1 MEGWLNSLSKIVT
14 VKNKRM
20 KWNEMKW
27 KWNKEQQIK
36 GMGGTGRKKDW
47 KRGKQKRDLMFR
59 LPINDLVSN
68 LLAPLV
74 EIATSSLP

>member
-1 MEGWLNSLSKIVT
+1 MEGVFEQFELESYSEKQT
-14 VKNKRM
+14 
-20 KWNEMKW
+20 NEMKW
-27 KWNKEQQIK
+27 KRNKEQQIK

-47 KRGKQKRDLMFR
+47 KRGKRKRDLMLR
-59 LPINDLVSN
+59 LPINDHVSN